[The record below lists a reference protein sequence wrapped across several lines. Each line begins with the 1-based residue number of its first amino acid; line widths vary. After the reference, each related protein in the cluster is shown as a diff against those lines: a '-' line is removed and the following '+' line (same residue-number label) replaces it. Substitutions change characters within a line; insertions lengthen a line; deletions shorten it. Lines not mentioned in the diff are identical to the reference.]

1 MEIYKK
7 LKGQALSFDFLV
19 SAAIFILILT
29 ILLTQVGN
37 SAKELSEIR
46 EKNELIKEAYKL
58 SEIFFNKGYPEN
70 WNSTNVKIIGLQK
83 DNRIDWNKLKSLEK
97 IGYQKSLIL
106 LGLKNDY
113 NITIFND
120 TTPIYSFGKNTE
132 KTSSIIKVDRISILN
147 GSIVSIQ
154 ILVFN
159 YD

>member
-1 MEIYKK
+1 MEIIKK
-7 LKGQALSFDFLV
+7 LKGQALSFDFLI
-19 SAAIFILILT
+19 SAAIFILILA
-29 ILLTQVGN
+29 ILLTQIGN
-37 SAKELSEIR
+37 NAKELNEIR

-113 NITIFND
+113 NFTIFND

-132 KTSSIIKVDRISILN
+132 NASSIMKVDRISILN

>member
-1 MEIYKK
+1 MEICKK
-7 LKGQALSFDFLV
+7 LKGQALSFDFLLATTISIFVV
-19 SAAIFILILT
+19 SLLLIQ
-29 ILLTQVGN
+29 IGN
-37 SAKELSEIR
+37 NAKELDELR
-46 EKNELIKEAYKL
+46 EKNELNKDAYKL

-70 WNSTNVKIIGLQK
+70 WNSTNVKIIGVESN
-83 DNRIDWNKLKSLEK
+83 NRIDWNKLKSLEK

-132 KTSSIIKVDRISILN
+132 NASSIMKVDRISILN
-147 GSIVSIQ
+147 DSIVSIQ

-159 YD
+159 YE